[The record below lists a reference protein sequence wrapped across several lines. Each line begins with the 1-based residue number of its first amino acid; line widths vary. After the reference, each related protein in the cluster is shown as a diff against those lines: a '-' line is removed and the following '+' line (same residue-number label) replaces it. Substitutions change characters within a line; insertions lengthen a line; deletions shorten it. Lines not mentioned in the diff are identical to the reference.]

1 MCVRLSE
8 PVDLRP
14 ALRNGL
20 SITPAVPIDRLGNQ
34 QLSPSD
40 QSGRGKG
47 GGGKERWEV
56 APPDPPHS
64 SLVSP
69 GKASLSW
76 GAFGPG
82 LGSLV
87 EVNSSINKHLW
98 THYRD

>member
-1 MCVRLSE
+1 MGGS
-8 PVDLRP
+8 PPPPPP
-14 ALRNGL
+14 AL
-20 SITPAVPIDRLGNQ
+20 T
-34 QLSPSD
+34 
-40 QSGRGKG
+40 
-47 GGGKERWEV
+47 
-56 APPDPPHS
+56 HS

-76 GAFGPG
+76 GVFGLG